1 MKCQC
6 LQDDEQSD
14 PANTTEQFCGYEK
27 DGYTYGCTDSK
38 GCGQCSDKDPKK
50 CNNGCPVLN
59 QPVKSS
65 SDGTVKPRGD
75 RPSKKS
81 DSKKDSKPSKKSD
94 STVVSTVHHHHTTK
108 KKTNWWLW
116 IIISVVVLLIVG
128 GAIAIIGNS
137 SQNSMNG

>member
-14 PANTTEQFCGYEK
+14 PANKTEQFCGYEK
-27 DGYTYGCTDSK
+27 DGFTYGCTDKK
-38 GCGQCSDKDPKK
+38 GCGQCSDKDTKK

-59 QPVKSS
+59 QPAKPS

-75 RPSKKS
+75 
-81 DSKKDSKPSKKSD
+81 KPSKKSD
-94 STVVSTVHHHHTTK
+94 TTTTVHHH

-116 IIISVVVLLIVG
+116 ILIAVFVLIII
-128 GAIAIIGNS
+128 GAIAIIGS
-137 SQNSMNG
+137 PSQNSVIEPT